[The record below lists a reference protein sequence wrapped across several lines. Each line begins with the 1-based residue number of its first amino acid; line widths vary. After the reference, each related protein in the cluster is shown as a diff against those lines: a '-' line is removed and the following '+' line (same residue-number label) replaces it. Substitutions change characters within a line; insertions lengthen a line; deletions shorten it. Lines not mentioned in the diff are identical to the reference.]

1 MLHIHGGESSANT
14 ARQSTIPGEHFG
26 WREALISGPAPSGV
40 EGAEWRKL
48 RARHLSD
55 YYGVDLQKCEADL
68 LGQEETLTTF
78 SGHDEVVLWF
88 EHDLFCQANML
99 YLLDWFAHHDLGKT
113 RLSLICIGEFPGIEK
128 FRGVGQLNADQLTS
142 LLDTRHEVSAT
153 EKKLAT
159 AGWQAYCADDPREI
173 EKLLQTDSPAL
184 PFLKDALQLHLE
196 RFPFV
201 RNGLGRIEN
210 RALELIHSGLNE
222 FIDLFSRFGDAESVY
237 GLGDFQ
243 LWVTLRQMTDTN
255 EPMITIRNGNHF
267 GQELKSEQIRNSAFE
282 ITKAGEA
289 VLKAEADF
297 VELNGIDLWLGGV
310 HLSGKTALWRWDE
323 QNRKIAYL

>member
-14 ARQSTIPGEHFG
+14 ARQSTVPGEHFG

-40 EGAEWRKL
+40 VGAEWRKL

-55 YYGVDLQKCEADL
+55 YYGGDLRKYEADL
-68 LGQEETLTTF
+68 LSHEETLATF

-88 EHDLFCQANML
+88 EQDLFCQVN
-99 YLLDWFAHHDLGKT
+99 LLHLLNWFAHHDLGKT
-113 RLSLICIGEFPGIEK
+113 KLSLICIGQFPGIET
-128 FRGVGQLNADQLTS
+128 FRGLGQLNSDQLAS

-159 AGWQAYCADDPREI
+159 AGWQAYCADNPREI
-173 EKLLQTDSPAL
+173 EKLLQTDTSAL

-210 RALELIHSGLNE
+210 RGLELIHNGLSK
-222 FIDLFSRFGDAESVY
+222 FIDLFPGFGDAEPVY

-243 LWVTLRQMTDTN
+243 FWVTLKQMSNAN
-255 EPMITIRNGNHF
+255 EPMITIRNDNES
-267 GQELKSEQIRNSAFE
+267 GQELESEKIRNSAFE
-282 ITKAGEA
+282 ITKAGNA

-297 VELNGIDLWLGGV
+297 VEMNGIDLWLGGV
-310 HLSGKTALWRWDE
+310 YLSGKTDLWRWDD

>member
-1 MLHIHGGESSANT
+1 MLHIHGGESAANT

-40 EGAEWRKL
+40 VGAEWCKL

-55 YYGVDLQKCEADL
+55 YYGVDRQKCEADL
-68 LGQEETLTTF
+68 LSQDETLTTF
-78 SGHDEVVLWF
+78 SEHDEVVLWF
-88 EHDLFCQANML
+88 EHDLFCQVNLL
-99 YLLDWFAHHDLGKT
+99 YLLNWFAHHDLGKT
-113 RLSLICIGEFPGIEK
+113 KVTLVCIGQFPGFEK
-128 FRGVGQLNADQLTS
+128 FRGLGQLNADQLTS
-142 LLDTRHEVSAT
+142 LLDTRREVSAT
-153 EKKLAT
+153 EKRLAT
-159 AGWQAYCADDPREI
+159 AGWQAYCADDPTEI
-173 EKLLQTDSPAL
+173 EKLLQTDSSAL
-184 PFLKDALQLHLE
+184 PFLRDALQLHLE
-196 RFPFV
+196 RFPSV

-210 RALELIHSGLNE
+210 RALELIHCGLNK
-222 FIDLFSRFGDAESVY
+222 FIDLFSRFGDAEPGY

-267 GQELKSEQIRNSAFE
+267 GQALESEQICNSAFA

-297 VELNGIDLWLGGV
+297 VELNGIDRWLGGV
-310 HLSGKTALWRWDE
+310 HLAGQTDLWRWDD